1 MGIVNL
7 TQNLENFGLTDYGNV
22 GKKGKGKGKGST
34 ELPEPIKEEATI
46 KSIPYA
52 GPYRTIKKPTG
63 TSEKTSPPI
72 KDVNLAKNVTK
83 NSSKEP
89 TNLSQIGGR
98 HGGTKVGGL
107 PPHPKD
113 HSELDDGAGV
123 PQTFYD
129 GHSSIVTGQQ
139 TFERPNPK
147 SLEQMVS
154 NFGPLET
161 EPETRGP
168 YGVTDYMDGT
178 KQGQGFIP
186 PGGHP
191 LGFTVDME

>member
-1 MGIVNL
+1 MGIVDL
-7 TQNLENFGLTDYGNV
+7 TQNLENFKWTKYAAT
-22 GKKGKGKGKGST
+22 T
-34 ELPEPIKEEATI
+34 E
-46 KSIPYA
+46 
-52 GPYRTIKKPTG
+52 
-63 TSEKTSPPI
+63 
-72 KDVNLAKNVTK
+72 NN
-83 NSSKEP
+83 
-89 TNLSQIGGR
+89 SQIGGR
-98 HGGTKVGGL
+98 HGGIKPNGQ

-147 SLEQMVS
+147 SLEEMVS

-168 YGVTDYMDGT
+168 YGVTDYMDEQNKDKDLFHLEDIHMGLQLIWVNLNILLV
-178 KQGQGFIP
+178 KVVI
-186 PGGHP
+186 
-191 LGFTVDME
+191 L

>member
-34 ELPEPIKEEATI
+34 ELPEPIKEEATT
-46 KSIPYA
+46 KSIPYV

-89 TNLSQIGGR
+89 TN
-98 HGGTKVGGL
+98 
-107 PPHPKD
+107 
-113 HSELDDGAGV
+113 
-123 PQTFYD
+123 
-129 GHSSIVTGQQ
+129 
-139 TFERPNPK
+139 
-147 SLEQMVS
+147 
-154 NFGPLET
+154 
-161 EPETRGP
+161 
-168 YGVTDYMDGT
+168 
-178 KQGQGFIP
+178 
-186 PGGHP
+186 
-191 LGFTVDME
+191 